1 MRRARQR
8 RVDDLLDLLEA
19 QHKFGQLLLFQVI
32 AQRVVVVHVASSG
45 SSI

>member
-19 QHKFGQLLLFQVI
+19 ENEFGKMLFF
-32 AQRVVVVHVASSG
+32 R
-45 SSI
+45 